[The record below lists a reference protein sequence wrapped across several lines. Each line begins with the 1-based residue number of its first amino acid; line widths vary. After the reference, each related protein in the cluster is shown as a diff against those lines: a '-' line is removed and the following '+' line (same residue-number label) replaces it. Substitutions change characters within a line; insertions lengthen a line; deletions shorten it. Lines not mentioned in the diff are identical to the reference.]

1 MAFILLNEFIGDKII
16 DAAIPALYSG
26 ILVAGVFLYSV
37 SLIALLVV
45 FCFIIGALLYW
56 RFVYRPASKAHSRR
70 KAKLRRLK
78 NSHQSPGRGY
88 PRGSVTALKQTAS
101 RPKGGVCNYLKR
113 VLFIMKH
120 SVQHGIT
127 LLSYRQT
134 RNAKQR
140 AIEREWGGMN
150 RATGLQGTVGKRRII
165 RPRSERIRQTDNPM
179 SSPPSN
185 WSDRYDNRSR
195 KLSFP
200 ASITKMGSSMNIL
213 EHLHS
218 ERLKSPMKRSE
229 SIESYRES
237 SKPSLPRSED
247 CKRQLVPLITFEVS
261 HALAKMKARLSELE
275 HCETERDGVVHE
287 GQFETHEQHLRIEFQ
302 TMLEYFYPHGV
313 ALSPEE
319 KKEAGELFDAWKTSQ
334 NLHFRVELSQ
344 DGVTELRMIRFSLF
358 EEWFTNEILTIIHH
372 SVADRL
378 HDHSIR
384 AAQKKRLT
392 VITSFSPSSSWRA
405 SQSNRNSLR
414 ARSPSPTY
422 SYARSVSDYQ
432 LGSSLRKSRR
442 SSGADQIRNFS
453 PDFRRTGSPND
464 RDRDHE

>member
-1 MAFILLNEFIGDKII
+1 MAFILLDEFVGDKII
-16 DAAIPALYSG
+16 DAAIPAVYSG
-26 ILVAGVFLYSV
+26 VLVAGVFLYSV

-56 RFVYRPASKAHSRR
+56 RFVYLPASKAHLKR

-78 NSHQSPGRGY
+78 HSHQSPGRGY
-88 PRGSVTALKQTAS
+88 PRGSVTALRQTAA
-101 RPKGGVCNYLKR
+101 RPKGGVWSYLKR

-134 RNAKQR
+134 RYAKAR

-150 RATGLQGTVGKRRII
+150 RSTVLQGTISKKRII

-185 WSDRYDNRSR
+185 WSDRYDDRGR
-195 KLSFP
+195 VLSFP
-200 ASITKMGSSMNIL
+200 ASITRMGSTRNL
-213 EHLHS
+213 L
-218 ERLKSPMKRSE
+218 ERLKSPINRSDT
-229 SIESYRES
+229 IESYRES
-237 SKPSLPRSED
+237 SKPSLPRNEE
-247 CKRQLVPLITFEVS
+247 CKRQIVPLITFDVA
-261 HALAKMKARLSELE
+261 HALAKMKARLSQLE

-287 GQFETHEQHLRIEFQ
+287 GQFETHEQHLRLEFQ
-302 TMLEYFYPHGV
+302 NMLEYFYPHGV
-313 ALSPEE
+313 ALSPDE
-319 KKEAGELFDAWKTSQ
+319 KKEACEMFDAWKTSR
-334 NLHFRVELSQ
+334 NLLFRVELSQ

-358 EEWFTNEILTIIHH
+358 EEWFQNEILTVIHN
-372 SVADRL
+372 SIADRL

-384 AAQKKRLT
+384 AAQKKKLT
-392 VITSFSPSSSWRA
+392 VITSFSPSQSSRA
-405 SQSNRNSLR
+405 SQSNRNSR

-432 LGSSLRKSRR
+432 LGTSQRKARR
-442 SSGADQIRNFS
+442 DSAESDQIRNFS
-453 PDFRRTGSPND
+453 PDFRRTAP
-464 RDRDHE
+464 